1 MLKKPNKKSAQT
13 PKRRRGSAFVEYI
26 LLVSIVGIGVIVGL
40 ATVKSALI
48 NELDDLADAIEA
60 LS

>member
-1 MLKKPNKKSAQT
+1 MLKKAQKKSAQT
-13 PKRRRGSAFVEYI
+13 RNRRRGSAFVEYI

-48 NELDDLADAIEA
+48 NELDDLALAIES